1 MKTRKFTSLVC
12 KNKKSVVSIMM
23 VGALAFTT
31 PAAGMLNGTLSQKVY
46 ATDAKKKKAEAQKNL
61 NDVNK
66 KLEDLQKQQSAVES
80 QVDKSTQELAQ
91 IMSAQQTLKTE
102 MSDKQREIDKAKKD
116 LDVAKDNEKK
126 QYDAMKKRI
135 EFMYENSASDSI
147 WTAILDS
154 KSFSEMLNNIEYV
167 STVYKTDRK
176 LVTAYQDAVKKVED
190 LSNQLQDEMS
200 DLEASKSEYDQQQK
214 ELSDKVENLKAQS
227 GSFDAQMA
235 QAKQLAATYTS
246 TISEQNA
253 LINQQLA
260 AERAAANT
268 ANNRAAART
277 TTTSRKNS
285 RTSAGAGAGQGRAT
299 GGASNG
305 NFNPSG
311 AVSGSVLGYASQFV
325 GGPYKWGGTSLTNGC
340 DCSGFVMG
348 VYAHFGKGLPHS
360 SAAMR
365 GVGQAVSVNNMQP
378 GDIVCYAG
386 HVGIYAGNGQLL
398 SALNSS
404 KGITYCSV
412 NYKPILAVRR
422 L

>member
-214 ELSDKVENLKAQS
+214 ELSDKVANLKAQS
-227 GSFDAQMA
+227 GSFDAQMS

-253 LINQQLA
+253 LINQQIA

-268 ANNRAAART
+268 TNNRAART
-277 TTTSRKNS
+277 TSNTRGN
-285 RTSAGAGAGQGRAT
+285 RRGAGAGQGNVNGT
-299 GGASNG
+299 GGG
-305 NFNPSG
+305 NYNPSG
-311 AVSGSVLGYASQFV
+311 TVSGSVLGYASQFV

-340 DCSGFVMG
+340 DCSGFVMQ
-348 VYAHFGKGLPHS
+348 VYAHFLKNLPHS

-378 GDIVCYAG
+378 GDIVCYSG
-386 HVGIYAGNGQLL
+386 HVGLYAGNGQLL
-398 SALNSS
+398 SALNSR
-404 KGITYCSV
+404 KGITYCPV